1 MRVKRF
7 FQEAVQMMNRAVGT
21 MVFRAVLGVA
31 LLGLAGAGFARE
43 VKASYPA
50 MAPVE
55 QYRVASVTEE
65 VALARSAANVAVS
78 GDAEV
83 MVLGSHGYET
93 AAKGKNGFVCLV
105 VRSWDTPFDDPE
117 FWNPK
122 IRAPHCFNA
131 AAARSVL
138 PAYLKR
144 TEWVLA
150 GLTKDQ
156 VQERMKE
163 AVAKKV
169 LVAPEPGSMCY
180 MLSKQGHLNDHDGH
194 WHPHL
199 MFFLPPTE
207 PASWGANLKG
217 SPVFAAPGDPEPV
230 TTFFVPVMTW
240 SDGTVEE
247 MK

>member
-1 MRVKRF
+1 
-7 FQEAVQMMNRAVGT
+7 
-21 MVFRAVLGVA
+21 
-31 LLGLAGAGFARE
+31 
-43 VKASYPA
+43 

-55 QYRVASVTEE
+55 QYRVASVAEE

-105 VRSWDTPFDDPE
+105 ERSWATTFDDPQ

-122 IRAPHCFNA
+122 LRAPHCFNA
-131 AAARSVL
+131 AAARSVM

-144 TEWVLA
+144 TELVLS
-150 GLTKDQ
+150 GLTKEQ
-156 VQERMKE
+156 AQERMKE

-169 LVAPEPGSMCY
+169 FGAPEQGAMCY
-180 MLSKQGHLNDHDGH
+180 MLSKQGYLNDHDGH

-199 MFFLPPTE
+199 MFFLPTTE
-207 PASWGANLKG
+207 AASWGANLEG
-217 SPVFAAPGDPEPV
+217 SPVFAAQGDPEPV
-230 TTFFVPVMTW
+230 TTFLVPVMTW

>member
-1 MRVKRF
+1 
-7 FQEAVQMMNRAVGT
+7 MMNRTVQT
-21 MVFRAVLGVA
+21 MALRAVLGVVVM
-31 LLGLAGAGFARE
+31 GVAGIGWAQDA
-43 VKASYPA
+43 KAPYPA
-50 MAPVE
+50 MAPLE
-55 QYRVASVTEE
+55 QYRVASVAEE
-65 VALARSAANVAVS
+65 VALARSAANEAVS

-83 MVLGSHGYET
+83 LVFGSHGYET
-93 AAKGKNGFVCLV
+93 AAKGTNGFVCLV
-105 VRSWDTPFDDPE
+105 VRSWDTTFDDRE

-138 PAYLKR
+138 PAYMKR
-144 TEWVLA
+144 TELVLA
-150 GLTKDQ
+150 GLTKEQ

-180 MLSKQGHLNDHDGH
+180 MLSRQGHLNDHDGH
-194 WHPHL
+194 WRPHL

-207 PASWGANLKG
+207 PASWGANMKG

-230 TTFFVPVMTW
+230 TTFFVPVPKW

>member
-1 MRVKRF
+1 
-7 FQEAVQMMNRAVGT
+7 MMNRTVRT
-21 MVFRAVLGVA
+21 MALRAVLCVVVMGVA
-31 LLGLAGAGFARE
+31 GIGWAQDA
-43 VKASYPA
+43 KAPYPA
-50 MAPVE
+50 MAPLE
-55 QYRVASVTEE
+55 QYRVASVAEE
-65 VALARSAANVAVS
+65 VALARSAANEAVS

-83 MVLGSHGYET
+83 LVFGSHGYET
-93 AAKGKNGFVCLV
+93 AAKGTNGFVCLV
-105 VRSWDTPFDDPE
+105 VRSWDTTFDDRE

-138 PAYLKR
+138 PAYMKR
-144 TEWVLA
+144 TELVLA
-150 GLTKDQ
+150 GLTKEQ

-180 MLSKQGHLNDHDGH
+180 MLSRQGHLNDHDGH
-194 WHPHL
+194 WRPHL

-207 PASWGANLKG
+207 PASWGANMKG

-230 TTFFVPVMTW
+230 TTFFVPVPKW

>member
-1 MRVKRF
+1 
-7 FQEAVQMMNRAVGT
+7 
-21 MVFRAVLGVA
+21 VLCVVVMGVA
-31 LLGLAGAGFARE
+31 GIGWAQDA
-43 VKASYPA
+43 KAPYPA
-50 MAPVE
+50 MAPLE
-55 QYRVASVTEE
+55 QYRVASVAEE
-65 VALARSAANVAVS
+65 VALARSAANEAVS

-83 MVLGSHGYET
+83 LVFGSHGYET
-93 AAKGKNGFVCLV
+93 AAKGTNGFVCLV
-105 VRSWDTPFDDPE
+105 VRSWDTTFDDRE

-138 PAYLKR
+138 PAYMKR
-144 TEWVLA
+144 TELVLA
-150 GLTKDQ
+150 GLTKEQ

-180 MLSKQGHLNDHDGH
+180 MLSRQGHLNDHDGH
-194 WHPHL
+194 WRPHL

-207 PASWGANLKG
+207 PASWGANMKG

-230 TTFFVPVMTW
+230 TTFFVPVPKW

>member
-1 MRVKRF
+1 M
-7 FQEAVQMMNRAVGT
+7 ANRMVGT
-21 MVFRAVLGVA
+21 IVSGVVCGVVFLSAAGVGWGQGAKVL
-31 LLGLAGAGFARE
+31 
-43 VKASYPA
+43 YPA

-55 QYRVASVTEE
+55 QYRVASVAEE

-93 AAKGKNGFVCLV
+93 AAKGTNGFVCLV
-105 VRSWDTPFDDPE
+105 ERSWATTFDDPQ
-117 FWNPK
+117 FWNAK
-122 IRAPHCFNA
+122 LRAPHCFNA
-131 AAARSVL
+131 AAARSVM

-144 TEWVLA
+144 TELVLA
-150 GLTKDQ
+150 GLPKEQ
-156 VQERMKE
+156 VEARMKE

-169 LVAPEPGSMCY
+169 IGAPEQGAMCY
-180 MLSKQGHLNDHDGH
+180 MMSKQGYLNDHDGH

-199 MFFLPPTE
+199 MFFLPTTE
-207 PASWGANLKG
+207 AAKWGANLDG
-217 SPVFAAPGDPEPV
+217 SPVFAAQGNPEPV
-230 TTFFVPVMTW
+230 TTFLVPVMAW